1 MKMSEPVVAPVLRSN
16 DPGAMRRWL
25 VKVRSKRGLALRNV
39 FIVAPDEH
47 SARDR
52 VQQMYLLSE
61 IATIC
66 PSAIDARTAATLSPK
81 R

>member
-1 MKMSEPVVAPVLRSN
+1 MSELVSTPTTLLDERSS
-16 DPGAMRRWL
+16 MRRWL
-25 VKVRSKRGLALRNV
+25 VKVKSKRGLALRNV
-39 FIVAPDEH
+39 FIVARDEH

-52 VQQMYLLSE
+52 VQRMYLLSD

-66 PSAIDARTAATLSPK
+66 PSAIDARTALTLGSK